1 MKTCLLNV
9 IHQIGRKKCLSL
21 KMLNTVPQIH
31 VIKDFK
37 NAEIVE
43 TFYEKELQKK
53 NQIEFRVEKVIKRK
67 GENFMPSET
76 VMIIHLITG
85 LMKKT
90 YHKYIM

>member
-1 MKTCLLNV
+1 MFA
-9 IHQIGRKKCLSL
+9 KCYTPNWLQEVFII
-21 KMLNTVPQIH
+21 KDVKYTVAQIH

-67 GENFMPSET
+67 GESFMSSET

-85 LMKKT
+85 LITNT
-90 YHKYIM
+90 YYKYIM

>member
-1 MKTCLLNV
+1 MFA
-9 IHQIGRKKCLSL
+9 KCYTPNWLQEVFII
-21 KMLNTVPQIH
+21 KDVKYTVAQIH

-67 GENFMPSET
+67 GENFMSSET

-85 LMKKT
+85 LITNT
-90 YHKYIM
+90 YYKYIM

>member
-1 MKTCLLNV
+1 MFA
-9 IHQIGRKKCLSL
+9 KCYTPNWLQEVFII
-21 KMLNTVPQIH
+21 KDVKYTVAQIH

-43 TFYEKELQKK
+43 TFYEKGLQKK

-67 GENFMPSET
+67 GENFMSSET

-85 LMKKT
+85 LITNT
-90 YHKYIM
+90 YYKYIM

>member
-1 MKTCLLNV
+1 MFA
-9 IHQIGRKKCLSL
+9 KCYTPNWLQEVFII
-21 KMLNTVPQIH
+21 KDVKYTVAQIH
-31 VIKDFK
+31 VIKDFN

-67 GENFMPSET
+67 GENFMSSET

-85 LMKKT
+85 LITNT
-90 YHKYIM
+90 YYKYIM

>member
-1 MKTCLLNV
+1 MFA
-9 IHQIGRKKCLSL
+9 KCYTPNWLQEVFII
-21 KMLNTVPQIH
+21 KDVKYTVPQIH

-43 TFYEKELQKK
+43 TFCEKELQKK

-67 GENFMPSET
+67 GENFMSSET

-85 LMKKT
+85 LITNT
-90 YHKYIM
+90 YYKYIM

>member
-1 MKTCLLNV
+1 MFA
-9 IHQIGRKKCLSL
+9 KCYTPNWLQEVFII
-21 KMLNTVPQIH
+21 KDVKYTVPQIH

-67 GENFMPSET
+67 GENFMSSET
-76 VMIIHLITG
+76 VMIILLITG
-85 LMKKT
+85 LITNT
-90 YHKYIM
+90 YYKYIM

>member
-1 MKTCLLNV
+1 MFA
-9 IHQIGRKKCLSL
+9 KCYTPNWLQEVFII
-21 KMLNTVPQIH
+21 KDVKYTVPQIH

-67 GENFMPSET
+67 GENFMSSET

-85 LMKKT
+85 LITNT
-90 YHKYIM
+90 YYKYIM

>member
-1 MKTCLLNV
+1 MFA
-9 IHQIGRKKCLSL
+9 KCYTPNWLQEVFII
-21 KMLNTVPQIH
+21 KDVKYTVPQIH

-43 TFYEKELQKK
+43 TFYEKGLQKK

-67 GENFMPSET
+67 GENFMSSET

-85 LMKKT
+85 LITNT
-90 YHKYIM
+90 YYKYIM

>member
-1 MKTCLLNV
+1 MFA
-9 IHQIGRKKCLSL
+9 KCYTPNWLQEVFII
-21 KMLNTVPQIH
+21 KDVKYTVPQIH

-53 NQIEFRVEKVIKRK
+53 NQIEFRVEKVTKRK
-67 GENFMPSET
+67 GENFMSSET

-85 LMKKT
+85 LITNT
-90 YHKYIM
+90 YYKYIM

>member
-1 MKTCLLNV
+1 MFAKCYTPNWLQEVFIIKNV
-9 IHQIGRKKCLSL
+9 KY
-21 KMLNTVPQIH
+21 TVPQIH

-43 TFYEKELQKK
+43 TFYEKGLQKK

-67 GENFMPSET
+67 GENFMSSET

-85 LMKKT
+85 LITNT
-90 YHKYIM
+90 YYKYIM

>member
-1 MKTCLLNV
+1 MFAKCYTPNWLQEVFIIKNV
-9 IHQIGRKKCLSL
+9 KY
-21 KMLNTVPQIH
+21 TVPQIH

-67 GENFMPSET
+67 GENFMSSET

-85 LMKKT
+85 LITNT
-90 YHKYIM
+90 YYKYIM

>member
-1 MKTCLLNV
+1 M
-9 IHQIGRKKCLSL
+9 
-21 KMLNTVPQIH
+21 
-31 VIKDFK
+31 
-37 NAEIVE
+37 
-43 TFYEKELQKK
+43 FYEKELQKK

-67 GENFMPSET
+67 GENFMSSET

>member
-1 MKTCLLNV
+1 MFA
-9 IHQIGRKKCLSL
+9 KCYTPNWLQEVFII
-21 KMLNTVPQIH
+21 KDVKYTVPQIH
-31 VIKDFK
+31 VIKGFK

-67 GENFMPSET
+67 GENFMSSET

-85 LMKKT
+85 LITNT
-90 YHKYIM
+90 YYKYIM